1 MAIRPLFY
9 CDTFSLGFE
18 GSLIQGTSKITG
30 TWNPCFVFSK
40 WSWKNLTVGDSHEY
54 GDSPTIFY
62 EKEIEDRIRNYL
74 ESFLNLSGAQ
84 VSERWLGNYA
94 SQPSGEPWFYELT
107 DGVLLVNR
115 MGGVDMINGFSLTQE
130 VLPEC

>member
-1 MAIRPLFY
+1 MKDRL
-9 CDTFSLGFE
+9 
-18 GSLIQGTSKITG
+18 SKEHPKLLELVIHVLVSQNG
-30 TWNPCFVFSK
+30 HGK
-40 WSWKNLTVGDSHEY
+40 IIVGDSHEY